1 MKDMTDQYTHE
12 PSDYGNLIGYCRA
25 GMLNSTVQCLNLSTT
40 QESYFGSWGILC
52 SILIPLT
59 SLNI

>member
-25 GMLNSTVQCLNLSTT
+25 GMLNSTVQCLNLRKFKSHKKV
-40 QESYFGSWGILC
+40 ILGPGVY
-52 SILIPLT
+52 SALF
-59 SLNI
+59 